1 MVNVASLKMFVDME
15 TKDVIMV
22 GGVKVEADAEEM
34 EADVVLQWAKNQA
47 RKIGIQIG
55 RGFPIT
61 DWSIQIAMQTK
72 IAILQI
78 LWDEL

>member
-1 MVNVASLKMFVDME
+1 MFVYME
-15 TKDVIMV
+15 TKDVVMV

-47 RKIGIQIG
+47 RKIGIQTG

-61 DWSIQIAMQTK
+61 DLSIQIAMQTK
-72 IAILQI
+72 IAILQV